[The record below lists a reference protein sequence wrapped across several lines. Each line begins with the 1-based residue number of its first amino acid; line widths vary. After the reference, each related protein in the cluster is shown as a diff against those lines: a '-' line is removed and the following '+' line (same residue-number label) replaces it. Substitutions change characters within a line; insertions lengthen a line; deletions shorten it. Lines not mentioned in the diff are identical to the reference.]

1 MEVKYVMFEDILGR
15 NCENSSGELDTT
27 SVTCPYCG
35 ASEVGLTSVGAQ
47 NVEFFCA
54 NCGFVWECD

>member
-1 MEVKYVMFEDILGR
+1 MFEDILGR